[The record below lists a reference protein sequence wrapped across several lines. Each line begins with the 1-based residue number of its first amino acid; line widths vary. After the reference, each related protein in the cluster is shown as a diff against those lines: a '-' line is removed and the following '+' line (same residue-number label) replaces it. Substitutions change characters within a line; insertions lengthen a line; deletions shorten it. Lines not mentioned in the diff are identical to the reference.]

1 MYFIPK
7 LFGKLFLGSSAETF
21 LDARKAIEEIGFANL
36 KATAL
41 IYQRYMVIRLES
53 HVLT

>member
-7 LFGKLFLGSSAETF
+7 LFGKVFLGSCAETF

-41 IYQRYMVIRLES
+41 IYQRHMVICLES
-53 HVLT
+53 HMC